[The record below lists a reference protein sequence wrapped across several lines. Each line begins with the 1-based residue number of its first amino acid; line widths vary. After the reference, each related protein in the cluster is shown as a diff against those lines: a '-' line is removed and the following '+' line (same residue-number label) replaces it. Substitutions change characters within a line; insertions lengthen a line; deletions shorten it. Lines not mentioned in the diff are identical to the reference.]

1 MYVVARLN
9 SCIQHDTRRPQIDAR
24 VTPQLHPGLFA
35 TFQRSKHFLPQ
46 FAFLAKRV
54 FDIHVSQTRIL
65 TAGQRLELADEAVY
79 RDRFAHR
86 LSRAGLERRVRDVDV
101 EVVVRWVVWLL
112 SVYVSGALGSSTP

>member
-1 MYVVARLN
+1 MHSARRSWGLVRHVN
-9 SCIQHDTRRPQIDAR
+9 SPLYLR
-24 VTPQLHPGLFA
+24 LFA
-35 TFQRSKHFLPQ
+35 SFQRSEDFLPQ
-46 FAFLAKRV
+46 FAFLAKSV

-112 SVYVSGALGSSTP
+112 SVYVSGALDSSTP